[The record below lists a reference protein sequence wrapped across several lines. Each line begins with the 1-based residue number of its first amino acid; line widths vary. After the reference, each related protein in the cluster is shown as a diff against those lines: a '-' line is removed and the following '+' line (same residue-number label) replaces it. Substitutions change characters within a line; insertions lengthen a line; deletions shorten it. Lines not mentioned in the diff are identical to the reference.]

1 MALPQQK
8 KRPYT
13 YGDYLT
19 WPDDER
25 WEIIEGVPYDMTP
38 APAPRHQELLGELHV
53 QIHPQLKGKLCRVY
67 LAPFDVRLPEGE
79 QDEALDRTVV
89 QPDLTVFCDRNKLDR
104 RGLRGAPDFVVEII
118 SPSSVSHD
126 QIRKAALYEKH
137 GVKEYWV
144 LHPTDRLVYVRV
156 LKKDGRY
163 ELTVREAKGQLQVT
177 AVPDLAVDLE
187 ELFAED

>member
-1 MALPQQK
+1 MALPQQG

-19 WPDDER
+19 WPDDQR

-38 APAPRHQELLGELHV
+38 APAPRHQELLGELHL
-53 QIHPQLKGKLCRVY
+53 QIGPQLKGKLCRVY
-67 LAPFDVRLPEGE
+67 LAPFDVRLPDGE
-79 QDEALDRTVV
+79 QDEALDQTVV
-89 QPDLTVFCDRNKLDR
+89 QPDLTVFCDRSKLDR

-126 QIRKAALYEKH
+126 QIRKAALYQKH

-144 LHPTDRLVYVRV
+144 LHPADRLLYVRI
-156 LKKDGRY
+156 LGDDGRY
-163 ELTVREAKGQLQVT
+163 ELAVHEGKGKLEVT
-177 AVPDLAVDLE
+177 AVPDLSVDLDE
-187 ELFAED
+187 VFAED